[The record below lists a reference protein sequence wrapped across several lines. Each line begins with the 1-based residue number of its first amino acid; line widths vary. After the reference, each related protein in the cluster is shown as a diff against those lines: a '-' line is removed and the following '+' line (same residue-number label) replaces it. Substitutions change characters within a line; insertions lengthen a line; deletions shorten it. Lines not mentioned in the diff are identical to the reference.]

1 MHVQY
6 DEDSRMSEARALY
19 FELHGFGRDGG
30 YNDAWVNIKL
40 GPVPVSFP
48 NTQERVRA
56 VRYHDLHHVL
66 TGYAT
71 DNVGEF
77 EISAWEIGAGCKDF
91 WVAWFLN
98 LGGTAAGVVRA
109 PARTFRA
116 FVRGRRSQTLYGL
129 PLEVLLEEKLS
140 EVRRRMGL
148 EADQR
153 DPARLSDV
161 LLFTLTVGAGLVT
174 GSTLLALG
182 VVAAPIVLTALK
194 IAKAR
199 SERVQS
205 CSSKKS
211 PASRAL

>member
-1 MHVQY
+1 MQVDY
-6 DEDSRMSEARALY
+6 DETSRMIEARARY
-19 FELHGFGRDGG
+19 FELNGFGHDGG
-30 YNDAWVNIKL
+30 YGDAWVNIKL

-48 NTQERVRA
+48 NTKERVRA

-98 LGGTAAGVVRA
+98 LGGSAAGLLRA
-109 PARTFRA
+109 PRRTFRA
-116 FVRGRRSQTLYGL
+116 FVRGRNSRTLYGL
-129 PLEVLLEEKLS
+129 PLDELMDERLG
-140 EVRRRMGL
+140 EVRQRMGL
-148 EADQR
+148 AEADGR
-153 DPARLSDV
+153 RARPSDIALFACSV
-161 LLFTLTVGAGLVT
+161 LAGLVA
-174 GSTLLALG
+174 GSTLLVLG
-182 VVAAPIVLTALK
+182 VVAAPFVLSALK

-199 SERVQS
+199 SERAQS